1 MVSTQILLTENQARI
16 LEQIAAEKD
25 TTVTELIRQSI
36 DDMVRHQKDIDG
48 GKQIDADRE
57 ERRRRALSV
66 VGAFSCSVDDLSVNH
81 DQYLA
86 EAYADAA
93 GNE

>member
-1 MVSTQILLTENQARI
+1 MNRAHRQASRLQYAGNYLCHADHVNCSSHGI
-16 LEQIAAEKD
+16 
-25 TTVTELIRQSI
+25 
-36 DDMVRHQKDIDG
+36 
-48 GKQIDADRE
+48 DRE

-66 VGAFSCSVDDLSVNH
+66 VGAFASGVDDLSVNH

-93 GNE
+93 GDECRS